1 MEMQACSWNLSENFH
16 SGFRWIL
23 HGDRA
28 AAVGEISR
36 LIAFLISSTLC
47 NASLGALLMPQLRD
61 SLWNWRLAQQ
71 SCHCNSNNLHK
82 ILEKKTESW

>member
-1 MEMQACSWNLSENFH
+1 MHLSEKFH
-16 SGFRWIL
+16 SGFCWIL
-23 HGDRA
+23 HRDRA

-36 LIAFLISSTLC
+36 LMAFLISSAVS

-71 SCHCNSNNLHK
+71 SCHCNSNNLNR
-82 ILEKKTESW
+82 ILEKKTESL